1 MNENI
6 KKLRQELGLTM
17 EEFGKNL
24 GVTRSAISNIENGYR
39 NLTEQMI
46 LAICNVYNVNEQWL
60 RNGTGDMFVEDTDS
74 LIEKIISDYPLDK
87 LSQTIL
93 KTYIELDPKKRE
105 IFNYVMKQIADSIM
119 ASSKEQAINGI
130 NDVILNSSAPDN
142 IKKDM
147 YGKAAMVFNEAFPYT
162 GFGNS
167 VIPGYDE
174 QEELSEKEQYLKMA
188 EEQYDKE
195 KEQEL
200 KASSAKES
208 DVG

>member
-24 GVTRSAISNIENGYR
+24 GVTRSAISNIENRYR

-147 YGKAAMVFNEAFPYT
+147 YGKATMVFNEAFPYT

-167 VIPGYDE
+167 VIPDYDE

-188 EEQYDKE
+188 EREYDKE

>member
-1 MNENI
+1 MKDRLKE
-6 KKLRQELGLTM
+6 LRKQLGLTM
-17 EEFGKNL
+17 EEFGSKL
-24 GVTRSAISNIENGYR
+24 GVRKTTISSLENGV
-39 NLTEQMI
+39 NNFTEQMI
-46 LAICNVYNVNEQWL
+46 LSICNVYNVNEQWL
-60 RNGTGDMFVEDTDS
+60 RNGTGDMFLEDTDS
-74 LIEKIISDYPLDK
+74 LVEKIISDYPLDK

-147 YGKAAMVFNEAFPYT
+147 YRKSAMVFNEAFPYT

-167 VIPGYDE
+167 VIPSDGED
-174 QEELSEKEQYLKMA
+174 EELSEKEKYMKMA
-188 EEQYDKE
+188 EREYDKE
-195 KEQEL
+195 KEPEL
-200 KASSAKES
+200 KASSANES

>member
-6 KKLRQELGLTM
+6 KKLRLELGLTM

-39 NLTEQMI
+39 NLTEQMV

-93 KTYIELDPKKRE
+93 RTYIELEPKERE
-105 IFNYVMKQIADSIM
+105 VFNHVMKVIANNIM
-119 ASSKEQAINGI
+119 EEGKEKAINGI
-130 NDVILNSSAPDN
+130 NDIIFNSAAPEKV
-142 IKKDM
+142 KKDM
-147 YGKAAMVFNEAFPYT
+147 YGKTAMLFNEAFPYV

-174 QEELSEKEQYLKMA
+174 GEELSEKEKYLNMA

-195 KEQEL
+195 KEAES
-200 KASSAKES
+200 KASSANES

>member
-6 KKLRQELGLTM
+6 KKLRLELGLTM

-147 YGKAAMVFNEAFPYT
+147 YRKSAMVFNEAFPYT

>member
-6 KKLRQELGLTM
+6 KKLRLELGLTM

-60 RNGTGDMFVEDTDS
+60 RDGTGDMFVEDTDS
-74 LIEKIISDYPLDK
+74 LVEKIISDYPLDK

-105 IFNYVMKQIADSIM
+105 IFNSVMKQIADSIM

-142 IKKDM
+142 VKKDM
-147 YGKAAMVFNEAFPYT
+147 YGKAATVFNDSFPYI
-162 GFGNS
+162 GNENIEE
-167 VIPGYDE
+167 VE
-174 QEELSEKEQYLKMA
+174 QEELSEKEQFLKMA
-188 EEQYDKE
+188 EEQFDKE

-200 KASSAKES
+200 KASSANES

>member
-1 MNENI
+1 MKDRL
-6 KKLRQELGLTM
+6 KKLRKQLGLTM
-17 EEFGKNL
+17 EEFGSKL
-24 GVTRSAISNIENGYR
+24 GVRKTTISSLENGV
-39 NLTEQMI
+39 NNFTEQMI
-46 LAICNVYNVNEQWL
+46 LSICNVYNVNEQWL

-74 LIEKIISDYPLDK
+74 LVEKIISDYPLDK

-105 IFNYVMKQIADSIM
+105 IFNSVMKQIADSIM

-142 IKKDM
+142 VKKDM
-147 YGKAAMVFNEAFPYT
+147 YGKAAMVFNDSFLYIGNENIQEA
-162 GFGNS
+162 
-167 VIPGYDE
+167 E
-174 QEELSEKEQYLKMA
+174 QEELSEKEKYLKMA

-208 DVG
+208 GAV

>member
-1 MNENI
+1 MKDRLKE
-6 KKLRQELGLTM
+6 LRKQLGLTM
-17 EEFGKNL
+17 EEFGSKL
-24 GVTRSAISNIENGYR
+24 GVRKTTISSLENGV
-39 NLTEQMI
+39 NNFTEQMI
-46 LAICNVYNVNEQWL
+46 LSICNVYNVNEQWL

-74 LIEKIISDYPLDK
+74 LVEKIISDYPLDK

-105 IFNYVMKQIADSIM
+105 IFNFVMKQIADSIM

-142 IKKDM
+142 VKKDM

-167 VIPGYDE
+167 VIPSYGED
-174 QEELSEKEQYLKMA
+174 EELSEKEQYLKMA

>member
-1 MNENI
+1 MKDRLKE
-6 KKLRQELGLTM
+6 LRKQLGLTM
-17 EEFGKNL
+17 EEFGSKL
-24 GVTRSAISNIENGYR
+24 GVRKTTISSLENGV
-39 NLTEQMI
+39 NNFTEQMI
-46 LAICNVYNVNEQWL
+46 LSICNVYNVNEEWL
-60 RNGTGDMFVEDTDS
+60 RNGTGDIFVEDTDS
-74 LIEKIISDYPLDK
+74 LVEKIISDYPLDK

-142 IKKDM
+142 VKKDM

-188 EEQYDKE
+188 EELYDKE
-195 KEQEL
+195 KEPEL

>member
-1 MNENI
+1 MNNQI
-6 KKLRQELGLTM
+6 KLLRKELGLTM
-17 EEFGKNL
+17 QEFGKNL
-24 GVTRSAISNIENGYR
+24 GVSKSAISNIENGY
-39 NLTEQMI
+39 NSLTDQMI
-46 LAICNVYNVNEQWL
+46 SSICNAYNVNEEWL

-147 YGKAAMVFNEAFPYT
+147 YGKAAMVFNEAFPYI

-188 EEQYDKE
+188 EKVYDKE

>member
-6 KKLRQELGLTM
+6 KKLRLELGLTM

-142 IKKDM
+142 VKKDM
-147 YGKAAMVFNEAFPYT
+147 YGKATMVFNEAFPYT

-188 EEQYDKE
+188 EREYDKE

>member
-1 MNENI
+1 MKDRLKE
-6 KKLRQELGLTM
+6 LRKQLGLTM
-17 EEFGKNL
+17 EEFGSKL
-24 GVTRSAISNIENGYR
+24 GVRKTTISSLENGV
-39 NLTEQMI
+39 NNFTEQMI
-46 LAICNVYNVNEQWL
+46 LSICNVYNVNEQWL

-74 LIEKIISDYPLDK
+74 LVEKIISDYPLDK

-105 IFNYVMKQIADSIM
+105 IFNSVMKQIADSIM

-167 VIPGYDE
+167 VIPSDGED
-174 QEELSEKEQYLKMA
+174 EELSEKEKYMKMA
-188 EEQYDKE
+188 EREYDKE
-195 KEQEL
+195 KEPEL
-200 KASSAKES
+200 KASSANES

>member
-1 MNENI
+1 MKENI

-46 LAICNVYNVNEQWL
+46 LAICNVYNVNEEWL
-60 RNGTGDMFVEDTDS
+60 RDGKGEMFVEDSDS
-74 LIEKIISDYPLDK
+74 LIEKIISDYPLDE

-93 KTYIELDPKKRE
+93 KTYIELEPKKRE

-147 YGKAAMVFNEAFPYT
+147 YGKAAMVFIDSFPYV
-162 GFGNS
+162 GNENIS
-167 VIPGYDE
+167 NNE
-174 QEELSEKEQYLKMA
+174 EEELSEKEKFLKMA
-188 EEQYDKE
+188 AEQFDKE
-195 KEQEL
+195 KEQEQSV
-200 KASSAKES
+200 SSAKES
-208 DVG
+208 DAR

>member
-39 NLTEQMI
+39 NLTEQMV

-147 YGKAAMVFNEAFPYT
+147 YGKAAMVFNDSFPYI
-162 GFGNS
+162 GNENIEE
-167 VIPGYDE
+167 VE

-208 DVG
+208 GAV

>member
-6 KKLRQELGLTM
+6 KKLRLELGLTM

-74 LIEKIISDYPLDK
+74 LVEKIISDYPLDK

-130 NDVILNSSAPDN
+130 NDIILNSSAPDN

-167 VIPGYDE
+167 VISSDGED
-174 QEELSEKEQYLKMA
+174 EELSEKEQYLKMA
-188 EEQYDKE
+188 EREYDKE

-200 KASSAKES
+200 QASSANES

>member
-39 NLTEQMI
+39 NLTEQMV

-93 KTYIELDPKKRE
+93 KTYIELEPKKRE

-147 YGKAAMVFNEAFPYT
+147 YGKAAMVFNEAFSYV

-167 VIPGYDE
+167 DIPSDGED
-174 QEELSEKEQYLKMA
+174 EELSEKEKYMKMA
-188 EEQYDKE
+188 EREYDKE

-200 KASSAKES
+200 KASSASES